1 MLIRNYSLDFLKVLA
16 AIFITNSHFIPL
28 YKDISPS
35 LATLGV
41 HGNAL
46 FFFFSGFLLMMGFE
60 KRKEVF
66 SNWYKKKIQRLW
78 PSVFLWCIISAILW
92 NSPISWQNLIIA
104 DQYWFLQ
111 CIAIYYILFYI
122 LGNININVMGGG
134 KIKIQKIIFILS
146 IITSVCYFLC
156 MPKVASSIF
165 HTNFHFICH
174 FSIMVMGGL
183 TYLNKDMIQMKSLPK
198 DFILMVFWFISYF
211 IILYVSKGNLDY
223 KYYFQIIGLLPL
235 HLFTFYIYKVASYP
249 WCTKLFQTSKL
260 KWIFLVI
267 ANLTLEI
274 YIVQFH
280 IITDEFNTLF
290 PLNTVIVF
298 MLISISAYILK
309 VITSLFLQFL
319 SSVPFNLKEAIKIY

>member
-1 MLIRNYSLDFLKVLA
+1 M
-16 AIFITNSHFIPL
+16 
-28 YKDISPS
+28 
-35 LATLGV
+35 
-41 HGNAL
+41 
-46 FFFFSGFLLMMGFE
+46 
-60 KRKEVF
+60 
-66 SNWYKKKIQRLW
+66 
-78 PSVFLWCIISAILW
+78 
-92 NSPISWQNLIIA
+92 
-104 DQYWFLQ
+104 
-111 CIAIYYILFYI
+111 
-122 LGNININVMGGG
+122 
-134 KIKIQKIIFILS
+134 
-146 IITSVCYFLC
+146 
-156 MPKVASSIF
+156 
-165 HTNFHFICH
+165 
-174 FSIMVMGGL
+174 
-183 TYLNKDMIQMKSLPK
+183 
-198 DFILMVFWFISYF
+198 
-211 IILYVSKGNLDY
+211 DY

>member
-1 MLIRNYSLDFLKVLA
+1 ML
-16 AIFITNSHFIPL
+16 
-28 YKDISPS
+28 
-35 LATLGV
+35 
-41 HGNAL
+41 
-46 FFFFSGFLLMMGFE
+46 
-60 KRKEVF
+60 
-66 SNWYKKKIQRLW
+66 W
-78 PSVFLWCIISAILW
+78 
-92 NSPISWQNLIIA
+92 
-104 DQYWFLQ
+104 
-111 CIAIYYILFYI
+111 
-122 LGNININVMGGG
+122 GGG

-198 DFILMVFWFISYF
+198 DFILMVF
-211 IILYVSKGNLDY
+211 

-280 IITDEFNTLF
+280 VITDEFNTLF

-298 MLISISAYILK
+298 ILISISAYILK
-309 VITSLFLQFL
+309 VITSLFLQIL
-319 SSVPFNLKEAIKIY
+319 SSAPFNLKEAIKIY